1 MIGRYALLAMAPI
14 DGRAC
19 ELPRSYWIAG
29 LLGAYACVIA
39 ASSSPVAAGAWS
51 APLVAIPLALWT
63 LQTPSRWLW
72 CFFFAALL
80 LPPLPFALGNSG
92 PHIGVA
98 LAGLG
103 LVSGAVR
110 LPEWRLKRNLLAFA
124 MAVFFLVLLASS
136 ALAVLYSGLSI
147 AAGSLV
153 RVLLFGISVYV
164 FFYSAYGP
172 VAELRE
178 DSPRGARRL
187 YWFGVLSAV
196 FACVD
201 FYCQFPASAGYG
213 PQFIWLDSGIYRRA
227 QGFFYEASTLGN
239 VCAFFLIMIAVTLLR
254 GRGGERPVSRLALWF
269 GAPVLF
275 AALVLSYS
283 RASLLNLFVA
293 LATLLYMERAR
304 IRIGRLLAIAA
315 SCLAAG
321 SLGAWQF
328 FPEVAWGYWLR
339 LSHSQFFFT
348 QPESVLSGR
357 LASWQAIA
365 AFLAAHP
372 WSTILGIGYKTLPYS
387 NFIGHTIVADNMY
400 LSLLVETGIVGL
412 AAFFLLN
419 FAILRTAWR
428 AAARRDDARA
438 SFFGVWIFCFWIG
451 QLFQMLSGDL
461 FTYWRVLPLYFWV
474 LAMAVRRPRQIPG
487 RLRQVPGRLRQ
498 IPE

>member
-1 MIGRYALLAMAPI
+1 MAPI
-14 DGRAC
+14 EARAR

-39 ASSSPVAAGAWS
+39 ASPNLRTAGAWS
-51 APLVAIPLALWT
+51 APLVAIPLVLWT
-63 LQTPSRWLW
+63 LQTASRWLC

-80 LPPLPFALGNSG
+80 LPPLPFALGDSG
-92 PHIGVA
+92 PHVGVA

-103 LVSGAVR
+103 LVCGAVR
-110 LPEWRLKRNLLAFA
+110 LAEWRLQRSLLAFA
-124 MAVFFLVLLASS
+124 MAVFFLVLLCSS
-136 ALAVLYSGLSI
+136 ALAVFYSGLKI
-147 AAGSLV
+147 AAGSLA
-153 RVLLFGISVYV
+153 RVLLFGIPVYV

-172 VAELRE
+172 RHWFSV
-178 DSPRGARRL
+178 RRL
-187 YWFGVLSAV
+187 YWFGVLSAL

-201 FYCQFPASAGYG
+201 FYYQFPAPAGYG

-254 GRGGERPVSRLALWF
+254 GRSGERALSKLALWL

-293 LATLLYMERAR
+293 LGALLYLERSR

-321 SLGAWQF
+321 SLAAWLL

-339 LSHSQFFFT
+339 LTHSQFFFT
-348 QPESVLSGR
+348 QPASVLSGR
-357 LASWQAIA
+357 VASWQAIA

-372 WSTILGIGYKTLPYS
+372 WHALLGIGYKTLPYS
-387 NFIGHTIVADNMY
+387 DFVGHIVADNMY
-400 LSLLVETGIVGL
+400 LSLLAETGMVGL
-412 AAFFLLN
+412 AAFLLLN

-428 AAARRDDARA
+428 AARSDDSRA
-438 SFFGVWIFCFWIG
+438 SFFGSWIFCFWIG
-451 QLFQMLSGDL
+451 QIVQMLSGDL

-474 LAMAVRRPRQIPG
+474 LAMAVRR
-487 RLRQVPGRLRQ
+487 LRQVPQ
-498 IPE
+498 